1 MSAIHPI
8 KSDITAGSVYYYNDP
23 RLRATY
29 SHYCIVVN
37 IDPAKDTDIIL
48 VHASHKI
55 DKVKKRRKNC
65 PDETLVEITPIQYA
79 GFDKES
85 VIDCNDVF
93 VRDVELLANK
103 LGQGKLVK
111 MPIMGLRLVRK
122 LREGIIASNQVSQHI
137 KDLLKE

>member
-1 MSAIHPI
+1 LSAIHPI